1 MGAVYTPYNL
11 PTMSLLRTAL
21 IVVAITLASSA
32 CAEEVHADE
41 SAPADLYQQQSK
53 LFDSLLQKPAT
64 KKQRDDK
71 SHHQQDEKHGNKNGH
86 DVVEFVDDS
95 DGNQVMGKGDLTM
108 EQMDQPKSGS
118 SKHVAASKRWA
129 APKFEG
135 MTEHDLT
142 DEQMNQLEKQ
152 HASKNVAAPK
162 RWAAPKHDGMGKGDL
177 TIEQM
182 NQLTKQHAAKNVA
195 APKRWAA
202 PKRRADPQYEGM
214 GHDEDEDDTAAGGIS
229 EEAMNKLMSKG
240 SAEKVNGPRS
250 KKAGRKAETMS
261 LYQQQSQ
268 MFKKMVQ

>member
-41 SAPADLYQQQSK
+41 SARADLYQQQSK

-108 EQMDQPKSGS
+108 EQMDQLKSGS

-162 RWAAPKHDGMGKGDL
+162 RWAAPKHDGMGKDDLTSKQMDKRTSGSSKHHAATERWAAPKHDGMGKGDL

-195 APKRWAA
+195 APKR
-202 PKRRADPQYEGM
+202 
-214 GHDEDEDDTAAGGIS
+214 
-229 EEAMNKLMSKG
+229 
-240 SAEKVNGPRS
+240 
-250 KKAGRKAETMS
+250 
-261 LYQQQSQ
+261 
-268 MFKKMVQ
+268 